1 MSDPQAIS
9 SHDPI
14 ESTAGTLE
22 LVAQAAQRGAAD
34 AREAAARTWTAT
46 GLFVSRFVYT
56 TCYIISYGVVFPSVL
71 LARAVPVNNAAVR
84 GLIEGAQPRGTRS
97 MSCTTRPSCRR
108 PTPLCRPSRRPE
120 TSPAVSTA
128 LPPARTLSHRGASQR
143 SSPLHP
149 LMIALASLVQ
159 IVLINV
165 VLSGDNALVIAMV
178 ARHLP
183 APQRRAAML
192 WGGAVAIA
200 LRLALTLAV
209 SYVLMIPGLRF
220 VGAILL
226 VGIACKLIQDEDE
239 TNEDA
244 APAPTSLRT
253 AVVRIAVADLVM
265 SLDNVVA
272 IAGVSGSDPVLLV
285 VGLVLSI
292 GMILAFSQVI
302 LALMNRFRWVVYAGT
317 AVLALTAAGM
327 IRHDLEAVRDLTWV
341 ASLPL
346 HLPLWADWAFRG
358 VVVGGCLTS
367 SRWWPRRLPAVEA
380 A

>member
-1 MSDPQAIS
+1 M
-9 SHDPI
+9 
-14 ESTAGTLE
+14 
-22 LVAQAAQRGAAD
+22 
-34 AREAAARTWTAT
+34 
-46 GLFVSRFVYT
+46 
-56 TCYIISYGVVFPSVL
+56 
-71 LARAVPVNNAAVR
+71 
-84 GLIEGAQPRGTRS
+84 
-97 MSCTTRPSCRR
+97 
-108 PTPLCRPSRRPE
+108 
-120 TSPAVSTA
+120 
-128 LPPARTLSHRGASQR
+128 
-143 SSPLHP
+143 HP

-183 APQRRAAML
+183 VPQRRAAML

-200 LRLALTLAV
+200 LRLVLTLAV

-327 IRHDLEAVRDLTWV
+327 IRHDLEAVRHLTWV

>member
-1 MSDPQAIS
+1 
-9 SHDPI
+9 
-14 ESTAGTLE
+14 
-22 LVAQAAQRGAAD
+22 
-34 AREAAARTWTAT
+34 
-46 GLFVSRFVYT
+46 
-56 TCYIISYGVVFPSVL
+56 
-71 LARAVPVNNAAVR
+71 
-84 GLIEGAQPRGTRS
+84 
-97 MSCTTRPSCRR
+97 
-108 PTPLCRPSRRPE
+108 
-120 TSPAVSTA
+120 
-128 LPPARTLSHRGASQR
+128 
-143 SSPLHP
+143 LHP

-183 APQRRAAML
+183 APQRRAAMF

-239 TNEDA
+239 ANEDE

-367 SRWWPRRLPAVEA
+367 SRWWPRRVPTVEA

>member
-1 MSDPQAIS
+1 M
-9 SHDPI
+9 
-14 ESTAGTLE
+14 
-22 LVAQAAQRGAAD
+22 
-34 AREAAARTWTAT
+34 
-46 GLFVSRFVYT
+46 
-56 TCYIISYGVVFPSVL
+56 
-71 LARAVPVNNAAVR
+71 
-84 GLIEGAQPRGTRS
+84 
-97 MSCTTRPSCRR
+97 
-108 PTPLCRPSRRPE
+108 
-120 TSPAVSTA
+120 
-128 LPPARTLSHRGASQR
+128 
-143 SSPLHP
+143 HP

-183 APQRRAAML
+183 APQRGAAML

-209 SYVLMIPGLRF
+209 SYVLMVPGLRF
-220 VGAILL
+220 LGALLL
-226 VGIACKLIQDEDE
+226 VGIACKLVQEEEETKEDG
-239 TNEDA
+239 
-244 APAPTSLRT
+244 APPPTSLRT

-285 VGLVLSI
+285 IGLVLSI

-302 LALMNRFRWVVYAGT
+302 VALMNRFRWVVYAGT

-327 IRHDLEAVRDLTWV
+327 IRHDLEAVRDLTWL
-341 ASLPL
+341 ASLRL
-346 HLPLWADWAFRG
+346 HLPLWADWGFRG
-358 VVVGGCLTS
+358 AVVVACLTS
-367 SRWWPRRLPAVEA
+367 SRWWPRRVPAVEA

>member
-1 MSDPQAIS
+1 M
-9 SHDPI
+9 
-14 ESTAGTLE
+14 
-22 LVAQAAQRGAAD
+22 
-34 AREAAARTWTAT
+34 
-46 GLFVSRFVYT
+46 
-56 TCYIISYGVVFPSVL
+56 
-71 LARAVPVNNAAVR
+71 
-84 GLIEGAQPRGTRS
+84 
-97 MSCTTRPSCRR
+97 
-108 PTPLCRPSRRPE
+108 
-120 TSPAVSTA
+120 
-128 LPPARTLSHRGASQR
+128 
-143 SSPLHP
+143 HP

-226 VGIACKLIQDEDE
+226 VGIACKLVQEEDE

-244 APAPTSLRT
+244 APAPASLRT

-317 AVLALTAAGM
+317 GVLALTAAGM
-327 IRHDLEAVRDLTWV
+327 VRNDLEAVRDLTWV

>member
-1 MSDPQAIS
+1 M
-9 SHDPI
+9 
-14 ESTAGTLE
+14 
-22 LVAQAAQRGAAD
+22 
-34 AREAAARTWTAT
+34 
-46 GLFVSRFVYT
+46 
-56 TCYIISYGVVFPSVL
+56 
-71 LARAVPVNNAAVR
+71 
-84 GLIEGAQPRGTRS
+84 
-97 MSCTTRPSCRR
+97 
-108 PTPLCRPSRRPE
+108 
-120 TSPAVSTA
+120 
-128 LPPARTLSHRGASQR
+128 
-143 SSPLHP
+143 HP
-149 LMIALASLVQ
+149 LMMALASVVQ

-183 APQRRAAML
+183 ASQRRAAML

-239 TNEDA
+239 ANEDA
-244 APAPTSLRT
+244 APAPASLHT

-327 IRHDLEAVRDLTWV
+327 IRNDLATVRDLTWV

>member
-1 MSDPQAIS
+1 M
-9 SHDPI
+9 
-14 ESTAGTLE
+14 
-22 LVAQAAQRGAAD
+22 
-34 AREAAARTWTAT
+34 
-46 GLFVSRFVYT
+46 
-56 TCYIISYGVVFPSVL
+56 
-71 LARAVPVNNAAVR
+71 
-84 GLIEGAQPRGTRS
+84 
-97 MSCTTRPSCRR
+97 
-108 PTPLCRPSRRPE
+108 
-120 TSPAVSTA
+120 
-128 LPPARTLSHRGASQR
+128 
-143 SSPLHP
+143 HP

-183 APQRRAAML
+183 ASQRRAAML
-192 WGGAVAIA
+192 WGGAVAIT

-226 VGIACKLIQDEDE
+226 VGIACKLVQDEA
-239 TNEDA
+239 NEDA
-244 APAPTSLRT
+244 APAPASLRT

-327 IRHDLEAVRDLTWV
+327 IRNDLATVRDLTWV